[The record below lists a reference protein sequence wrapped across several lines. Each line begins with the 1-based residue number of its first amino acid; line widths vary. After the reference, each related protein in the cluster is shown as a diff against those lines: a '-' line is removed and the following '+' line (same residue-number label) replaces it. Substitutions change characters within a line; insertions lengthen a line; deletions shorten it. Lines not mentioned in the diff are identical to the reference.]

1 VIRAS
6 IGDQRRID
14 PVSSLRRRM
23 VTRRQT
29 GRTASCGRERV
40 ELIGWLILGGA
51 AGWLAGKL
59 VRGSGN
65 GILVNVLVGIV
76 GAVLGGWL
84 ASLALGV
91 NITEGFNIATFAVAV
106 VGAVLLLG
114 LANLLGM
121 GRKRAG

>member
-1 VIRAS
+1 
-6 IGDQRRID
+6 
-14 PVSSLRRRM
+14 M
-23 VTRRQT
+23 
-29 GRTASCGRERV
+29 

-84 ASLALGV
+84 ASLVLGV

-121 GRKRAG
+121 GSKRAG

>member
-1 VIRAS
+1 
-6 IGDQRRID
+6 
-14 PVSSLRRRM
+14 
-23 VTRRQT
+23 
-29 GRTASCGRERV
+29 V

-65 GILVNVLVGIV
+65 GIVVNVLIGIV

-84 ASLALGV
+84 ASLVLGV
-91 NITEGFNIATFAVAV
+91 SITEGFNIATFAVAV

-114 LANLLGM
+114 LANLLGL
-121 GRKRAG
+121 GRRRAG

>member
-1 VIRAS
+1 
-6 IGDQRRID
+6 
-14 PVSSLRRRM
+14 M
-23 VTRRQT
+23 
-29 GRTASCGRERV
+29 

-65 GILVNVLVGIV
+65 GIIVNVLIGIV
-76 GAVLGGWL
+76 GAVIGGWL
-84 ASLALGV
+84 ASLVLGV
-91 NITEGFNIATFAVAV
+91 SISEGFNIATFAVAV

-121 GRKRAG
+121 GRKRA

>member
-1 VIRAS
+1 
-6 IGDQRRID
+6 
-14 PVSSLRRRM
+14 M
-23 VTRRQT
+23 
-29 GRTASCGRERV
+29 

-59 VRGSGN
+59 VRGSGS

-76 GAVLGGWL
+76 GAVIGGWL
-84 ASLALGV
+84 ASLVLGV
-91 NITEGFNIATFAVAV
+91 QVMEGFNIATFAVAV

-121 GRKRAG
+121 GRRRAG

>member
-1 VIRAS
+1 
-6 IGDQRRID
+6 
-14 PVSSLRRRM
+14 
-23 VTRRQT
+23 
-29 GRTASCGRERV
+29 V

-59 VRGSGN
+59 VRGSGS

-76 GAVLGGWL
+76 GAVIGGWL
-84 ASLALGV
+84 ASLVLGV
-91 NITEGFNIATFAVAV
+91 QVMEGFNIATFAVAV

-121 GRKRAG
+121 GRRRAG

>member
-1 VIRAS
+1 
-6 IGDQRRID
+6 
-14 PVSSLRRRM
+14 M
-23 VTRRQT
+23 
-29 GRTASCGRERV
+29 

-59 VRGSGN
+59 VRGSGS

-76 GAVLGGWL
+76 GAVIGGWL
-84 ASLALGV
+84 ASLVLGV
-91 NITEGFNIATFAVAV
+91 QVMEGFNIATFAVAV

-121 GRKRAG
+121 GRRRTG